1 MKNKL
6 VKILTTLFCILTL
19 ASALVIAPSAA
30 SFYANNLTFLMGY
43 CYTDSFDFSYYG
55 DTSISMTISSDNRMQ
70 CSFPVPSTLDVDSV
84 SEEHFFFNKISIIA
98 TEDVYDDYCS
108 RTIAFWIDDAYYYRI
123 IHNHVYS
130 DGSNNLTVYANSS
143 NGVVWDSRRLTV
155 GLWIDLT
162 SVSSFDV
169 VTTSTETID
178 FAEFSARFFYPQL
191 IRKPLYYSNG
201 YEDGETDGYSNG
213 FEDGWIIGDQE
224 GNIAGYN
231 SGYAAGYTD
240 GETDG
245 YSLGHDEG
253 YDYGF
258 ADGEQEGVA
267 VGRTD
272 ALNAKDTFKDIVF
285 AIFDAP
291 VNLINGILDFNL
303 LGINVASLVKT
314 LITLAITA
322 LLVFFILKL
331 VKG

>member
-1 MKNKL
+1 MQ
-6 VKILTTLFCILTL
+6 I
-19 ASALVIAPSAA
+19 
-30 SFYANNLTFLMGY
+30 GY
-43 CYTDSFDFSYYG
+43 QD
-55 DTSISMTISSDNRMQ
+55 
-70 CSFPVPSTLDVDSV
+70 
-84 SEEHFFFNKISIIA
+84 
-98 TEDVYDDYCS
+98 
-108 RTIAFWIDDAYYYRI
+108 
-123 IHNHVYS
+123 
-130 DGSNNLTVYANSS
+130 
-143 NGVVWDSRRLTV
+143 
-155 GLWIDLT
+155 
-162 SVSSFDV
+162 
-169 VTTSTETID
+169 
-178 FAEFSARFFYPQL
+178 
-191 IRKPLYYSNG
+191 G
-201 YEDGETDGYSNG
+201 YEDG
-213 FEDGWIIGDQE
+213 WIVGDQE

-258 ADGEQEGVA
+258 ADGEQEGIA

-272 ALNAKDTFKDIVF
+272 ALNAKDTFKEIVF
-285 AIFDAP
+285 SIFDAP